1 MEPKKLRWG
10 ILSTARIGT
19 QKVIPALQAGQ
30 HGRVVA
36 IASRTLEN
44 AQAAAKQLAIPKVH
58 GSYEALL
65 ADDEVDAVYVP
76 VPNHLH
82 VPWAIKALE
91 AGKHVLCEK
100 PIGLSVAEAQQLL
113 EAARQHPQLKIME
126 AFMYRHHPQWQKA
139 LELVAEGQIGE
150 LRTIQSFFSYR
161 NVDPQNI
168 RNIDSMG
175 GGGLM
180 DIGCY
185 CISLS
190 RFIFDAEPVRV
201 LGLAEVDPAFGTDR
215 LTSGVLD
222 FRSGTATFTCSTQLS
237 AFQRAN
243 IFGTEGRIEIEIP
256 VNAPP
261 DRPCRIWHQRGEEI
275 REIAFDVC
283 DQYAI
288 QGDLFA
294 LAVLNNGP
302 VPTPLDDAVAN
313 MRVIESVKASARQ
326 SAWVCLERPS

>member
-36 IASRTLEN
+36 IASRALEN
-44 AQAAAKQLAIPKVH
+44 AQAAAKQLAIPNVH

-82 VPWAIKALE
+82 VSWAIKALE

-275 REIAFDVC
+275 RELAFDVC

-326 SAWVCLERPS
+326 SAWVCVEMPS